1 MHLDLYKITHKKFDR
16 WEYYFLCV
24 ITIFNTENITTNMS
38 TTLNNTMELLIQSQM
53 ENFVEKLSDDT
64 KRTRPIDLILG
75 MHAKSSANEHRGKR
89 ISCIEQKICTKCDT
103 SVNTSILHELELKEF
118 NISGLCESCQN
129 HFFRSDKQEPTTQNS
144 SISMSISS
152 PVMTVV
158 RKCEG
163 RVWRDGV
170 AHARCPCYAQD
181 EPFFTYLD
189 NQTPEEAIYFC
200 KTHGKAQEKIV
211 KKPVVGRFYTSQKSE
226 VHGVIGQSWSCLPV
240 IKLKDGTDYIA
251 PENLRF
257 NIADCPEIAEDFV
270 PWMKG
275 AKSIEDKLYLKNQ
288 KKLFKKAYK
297 LHLQKCHGDGL
308 GVVEEEGGGAEVVDF
323 AIGDVRMDE
332 TKEPHTEDVPIPS
345 DELLNDSVGFMEFL
359 NQNVYDEQPM
369 DEHHVIMLGE
379 AEQAMVFAE
388 EALLLARENYAK
400 AKKIKKSTDRMV
412 VKAHMKSLID
422 SEKITQEQLEWCCN
436 NGMKV
441 AAKHYRRSHPES
453 DLDIVSMTTLSE
465 NGQGKHTTFF
475 ESE

>member
-38 TTLNNTMELLIQSQM
+38 TTLNNTMELLIQGQM

-152 PVMTVV
+152 PV
-158 RKCEG
+158 
-163 RVWRDGV
+163 
-170 AHARCPCYAQD
+170 
-181 EPFFTYLD
+181 
-189 NQTPEEAIYFC
+189 
-200 KTHGKAQEKIV
+200 
-211 KKPVVGRFYTSQKSE
+211 
-226 VHGVIGQSWSCLPV
+226 
-240 IKLKDGTDYIA
+240 
-251 PENLRF
+251 
-257 NIADCPEIAEDFV
+257 
-270 PWMKG
+270 
-275 AKSIEDKLYLKNQ
+275 
-288 KKLFKKAYK
+288 
-297 LHLQKCHGDGL
+297 
-308 GVVEEEGGGAEVVDF
+308 
-323 AIGDVRMDE
+323 GDVRMDE

-369 DEHHVIMLGE
+369 DEHHVIMLKPKKLKN
-379 AEQAMVFAE
+379 
-388 EALLLARENYAK
+388 LL
-400 AKKIKKSTDRMV
+400 T
-412 VKAHMKSLID
+412 
-422 SEKITQEQLEWCCN
+422 EW
-436 NGMKV
+436 
-441 AAKHYRRSHPES
+441 
-453 DLDIVSMTTLSE
+453 
-465 NGQGKHTTFF
+465 
-475 ESE
+475 

>member
-152 PVMTVV
+152 PV
-158 RKCEG
+158 
-163 RVWRDGV
+163 
-170 AHARCPCYAQD
+170 
-181 EPFFTYLD
+181 
-189 NQTPEEAIYFC
+189 
-200 KTHGKAQEKIV
+200 
-211 KKPVVGRFYTSQKSE
+211 
-226 VHGVIGQSWSCLPV
+226 
-240 IKLKDGTDYIA
+240 
-251 PENLRF
+251 
-257 NIADCPEIAEDFV
+257 
-270 PWMKG
+270 
-275 AKSIEDKLYLKNQ
+275 
-288 KKLFKKAYK
+288 
-297 LHLQKCHGDGL
+297 
-308 GVVEEEGGGAEVVDF
+308 
-323 AIGDVRMDE
+323 GDVRMDE

-422 SEKITQEQLEWCCN
+422 SEKITQEDQF
-436 NGMKV
+436 
-441 AAKHYRRSHPES
+441 
-453 DLDIVSMTTLSE
+453 IE
-465 NGQGKHTTFF
+465 N
-475 ESE
+475 